1 MLALFGKIK
10 HKSWYT
16 RHNKSLWRTEKIFV
30 RNCISFST
38 IVSLCSFQNE
48 SDSSCF
54 CFRSFIF
61 SSCRN
66 FPLPLRSKHFFLSRL
81 FTDRT
86 FILCVFRLSS
96 WSPISDFFPP
106 ILSSSD
112 SENTDCCAV
121 GFKKYFN
128 DPILCNSVCV
138 CLCVCVSVCLCV
150 CVRLQTP
157 PSFIGSG
164 NIREDI
170 FLFLGR

>member
-138 CLCVCVSVCLCV
+138 SVCLCVCVSVCLCEATN
-150 CVRLQTP
+150 TP
-157 PSFIGSG
+157 VIYWLRKYS
-164 NIREDI
+164 
-170 FLFLGR
+170 